1 MIWINL
7 KTTNKKLTKN
17 KIFIKNTWCDWYNWL
32 IKFIPE
38 PINKALPGLKTK
50 LWALLKPRI
59 IVKENASKLKRKK
72 QSDENITKSVRNLF
86 KLKEEDET
94 IKVKK

>member
-50 LWALLKPRI
+50 L
-59 IVKENASKLKRKK
+59 
-72 QSDENITKSVRNLF
+72 
-86 KLKEEDET
+86 
-94 IKVKK
+94 